1 MYNIVLRIQIIL
13 WEKDLQSTM
22 MRLEKY
28 YLQSENEQETY
39 IKYLLIIYSKHTVSR
54 PLNEMDYIHDISTFF
69 TKAII

>member
-1 MYNIVLRIQIIL
+1 
-13 WEKDLQSTM
+13 M

>member
-1 MYNIVLRIQIIL
+1 
-13 WEKDLQSTM
+13 M

-39 IKYLLIIYSKHTVSR
+39 VKYLLIIYSKHTVSR
-54 PLNEMDYIHDISTFF
+54 PLNEMDYTHDISTFF

>member
-1 MYNIVLRIQIIL
+1 MYDIFLRIQIIP

-28 YLQSENEQETY
+28 YLQSDNEQETY
-39 IKYLLIIYSKHTVSR
+39 IKYLLIINAKYTVSR
-54 PLNEMDYIHDISTFF
+54 PLNEMENIHDISTVF